1 MLRST
6 VLVRRLAASSLTT
19 RAAVVACSTTE
30 PISSRSISRHTSNHM
45 AAWTPPL
52 NSRTLSSSSSR
63 KLGSILQ
70 REITEETDA
79 GSGASTLPEELQTLY
94 DDISKDWTIVQ
105 GITGIGSDETGSGA
119 TVRMF
124 KKENGSNGAKI
135 GVVFHCQDTEED
147 HPFNEDELYED
158 QRADEEEEQEEPATA
173 VRFAVTV
180 SKGGHTVV
188 IQCRS
193 VEGELS
199 VESVAVRDGDAEGA
213 LLALAGGEGLHSS
226 LYQGPEFDELAPDL
240 QEAFHNYVQKECGV
254 DEDLTAFITMY
265 ADYREQ
271 EEYVSWMKTA
281 VNVLA

>member
-19 RAAVVACSTTE
+19 RAAAVACSTSE
-30 PISSRSISRHTSNHM
+30 PLSALFLHRNSNSSSPSP
-45 AAWTPPL
+45 AWSSPL
-52 NSRTLSSSSSR
+52 QSRTLSSSSSR

-79 GSGASTLPEELQTLY
+79 GSGASALPEELQTLY

-124 KKENGSNGAKI
+124 KKANGSNCAKI
-135 GVVFHCQDTEED
+135 GIVFHCQDTEED
-147 HPFNEDELYED
+147 HPFNEEELYED

-173 VRFAVTV
+173 VRFAVTA

-188 IQCRS
+188 MQCRA
-193 VEGELS
+193 VEGELN
-199 VESVAVRDGDAEGA
+199 VESVTVRDGDAEGA
-213 LLALAGGEGLHSS
+213 LIALAGGEGLHSS
-226 LYQGPEFDELAPDL
+226 LYQVNAMFS
-240 QEAFHNYVQKECGV
+240 FHSSSFLLIVMFE
-254 DEDLTAFITMY
+254 
-265 ADYREQ
+265 
-271 EEYVSWMKTA
+271 
-281 VNVLA
+281 